1 MVSPLETSGSQRR
14 RRPTLH
20 KLVSFLCSQFL
31 SLKKCEIRSVP
42 VFQHAGI
49 VCDSGT
55 MTFRIPQDK
64 LDSLHELIQTALDD
78 GGWAYRT
85 LQCIAG
91 ECMSM
96 TEAIR
101 PASLS
106 THVMFAVL
114 SAMEKTNTR
123 RVDLACNANA
133 YFRGEFEQWFSLS
146 VSSHEEPSTNLR
158 TRRYLAGWRHHN
170 PKLPVRAAGVFPD
183 GWLRNHINTQQ
194 AAVGSR
200 TIAPANAHDTFGYLA
215 RTAP

>member
-1 MVSPLETSGSQRR
+1 M
-14 RRPTLH
+14 LH

-42 VFQHAGI
+42 VFQHAEI

-85 LQCIAG
+85 LQRIAG

-101 PASLS
+101 PASLW
-106 THVMFAVL
+106 THVMFAVF

-133 YFRGEFEQWFSLS
+133 YFRGEFEQWFLSASPRTKSLDES
-146 VSSHEEPSTNLR
+146 SDASLLGWVASSKSYTPRAGGWGVSGRLV
-158 TRRYLAGWRHHN
+158 A
-170 PKLPVRAAGVFPD
+170 
-183 GWLRNHINTQQ
+183 
-194 AAVGSR
+194 
-200 TIAPANAHDTFGYLA
+200 
-215 RTAP
+215 